1 MDDPI
6 RKVIYAGIIGV
17 CFSDPAIGAK
27 LSRLELR
34 QGADIHRAFEID
46 GSALVYNREHVKA
59 LTFAGLRDALLAIAE
74 NTS

>member
-1 MDDPI
+1 MDDPV

-34 QGADIHRAFEID
+34 QGVDTRRAFEIGD
-46 GSALVYNREHVKA
+46 GALIYSREHVKA
-59 LTFAGLRDALLAIAE
+59 LTLAGVKGALLAIAE
-74 NTS
+74 NTP